1 MVFKDCNND
10 IELRNHSRFM
20 DAYRQAREEERLP
33 ELAEDR
39 AVFDFCMPWQILL
52 SVCINS

>member
-1 MVFKDCNND
+1 MVFKDCSKD
-10 IELRNHSRFM
+10 VELRNHSRFM

-39 AVFDFCMPWQILL
+39 VVFDFCMSW
-52 SVCINS
+52 